1 VTNLHSFGDLVG
13 KGKAEA
19 LLTEAERAAFKKKF
33 GYVSG
38 SWCCAPGDEQKA
50 GAPKSAHFSLMRA

>member
-1 VTNLHSFGDLVG
+1 MG